1 MLHKDNNK
9 INSNQ
14 KGQNICSDNEDD
26 TYSDDAFD
34 NHDDF
39 IEEDNDLDDD
49 KIVDEEIYLNTSIG
63 KKDAD
68 ALKEIL
74 HK

>member
-1 MLHKDNNK
+1 MLLKDKHKSSPNVH
-9 INSNQ
+9 
-14 KGQNICSDNEDD
+14 SDHYDD
-26 TYSDDAFD
+26 SYSDDAFD
-34 NHDDF
+34 NHDDEYV
-39 IEEDNDLDDD
+39 EEDNEIDD

-63 KKDAD
+63 KKDAE